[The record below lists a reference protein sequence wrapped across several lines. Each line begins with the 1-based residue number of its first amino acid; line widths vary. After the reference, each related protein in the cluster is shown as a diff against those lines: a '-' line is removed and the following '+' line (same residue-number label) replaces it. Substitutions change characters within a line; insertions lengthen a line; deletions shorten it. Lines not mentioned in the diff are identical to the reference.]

1 MERLNQN
8 LKTQFDR
15 SNQLESVLKNSSN
28 ENENLRRNIL
38 ELQNSFTQ
46 KYEVEATRVIR
57 TQEQNIEGLQR

>member
-1 MERLNQN
+1 MERLSQN

-28 ENENLRRNIL
+28 ENDNLRRNIV

-57 TQEQNIEGLQR
+57 TQEQNIEGLQK